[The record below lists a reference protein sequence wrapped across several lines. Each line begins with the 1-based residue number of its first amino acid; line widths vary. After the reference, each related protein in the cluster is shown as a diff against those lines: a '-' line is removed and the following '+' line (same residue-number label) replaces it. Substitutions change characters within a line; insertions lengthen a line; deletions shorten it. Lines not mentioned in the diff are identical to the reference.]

1 MVHIIT
7 TVTSRANLCQMWN
20 QLCWEIFTKCLYI
33 CKPTKNGTQVAM
45 MMISFAKFYK
55 YIPRTKVLS
64 VTINIFTQLPLQCT
78 DFYPK
83 KETTFTDTCLN
94 THITIQRDSFLHCLS
109 YSETTVTVRRKISW
123 GLTFNRGNVHSV
135 QDSGSLGH
143 RHIYFY
149 SYSSLIAIFT
159 ISQGILTWKNRNKRW
174 IIYIYQIKDTMVNS
188 SVVFFSN
195 IHLWVCTWQ

>member
-7 TVTSRANLCQMWN
+7 TVTSRANLCQMSN

-55 YIPRTKVLS
+55 YIPRTEVLS
-64 VTINIFTQLPLQCT
+64 TYSHSFLCCVLTCTQRRKQLLQ
-78 DFYPK
+78 
-83 KETTFTDTCLN
+83 TDTCLN
-94 THITIQRDSFLHCLS
+94 THITIQKDSFLHCLS

-143 RHIYFY
+143 RHIYF
-149 SYSSLIAIFT
+149 
-159 ISQGILTWKNRNKRW
+159 
-174 IIYIYQIKDTMVNS
+174 
-188 SVVFFSN
+188 
-195 IHLWVCTWQ
+195 